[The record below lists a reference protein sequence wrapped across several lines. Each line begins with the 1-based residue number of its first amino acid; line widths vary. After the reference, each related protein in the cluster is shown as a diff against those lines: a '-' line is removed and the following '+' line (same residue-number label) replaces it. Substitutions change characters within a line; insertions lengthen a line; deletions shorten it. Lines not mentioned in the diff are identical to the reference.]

1 MSTPGLSLSIYVMG
15 LVLFRV
21 SVSLKSDAIYMNV
34 LDEPRPML
42 YRSWS
47 FLLLNNQICSA
58 EAQGGI
64 FFHIARS
71 LEVGIP
77 RNYFLYSRF
86 LSM

>member
-1 MSTPGLSLSIYVMG
+1 MSTLGLSLSIYAMG

-21 SVSLKSDAIYMNV
+21 SESLKSAAIHMNV
-34 LDEPRPML
+34 LDKPRTML
-42 YRSWS
+42 YRSLS
-47 FLLLNNQICSA
+47 SLLLNNQICSV

-77 RNYFLYSRF
+77 RKYFLHSRI